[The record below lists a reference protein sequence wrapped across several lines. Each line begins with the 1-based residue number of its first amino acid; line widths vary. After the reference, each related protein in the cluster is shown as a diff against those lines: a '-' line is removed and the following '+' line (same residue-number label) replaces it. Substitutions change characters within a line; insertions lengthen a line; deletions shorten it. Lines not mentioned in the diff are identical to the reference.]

1 MAKHFNGLTAC
12 EAERLALLAEECGEV
27 IHCIGKILRHGLESY
42 DPTEKNGPDNRERL
56 SRELGDLYA
65 AVELAGRAGVV
76 DGEDIRTA
84 EAQKLVTVRR
94 WLHHGPKQ
102 GPTPGDA

>member
-27 IHCIGKILRHGLESY
+27 IQCISKILRHGLNSY
-42 DPTEKNGPDNRERL
+42 NPTEIAGVDNRDRL
-56 SRELGDLYA
+56 SREIGDLFA
-65 AVELAGRAGVV
+65 AVDLAVKASVV
-76 DGEDIRTA
+76 DMEDVETA
-84 EAQKLVTVRR
+84 RYQKLVTVQA

-102 GPTPGDA
+102 PTRSG